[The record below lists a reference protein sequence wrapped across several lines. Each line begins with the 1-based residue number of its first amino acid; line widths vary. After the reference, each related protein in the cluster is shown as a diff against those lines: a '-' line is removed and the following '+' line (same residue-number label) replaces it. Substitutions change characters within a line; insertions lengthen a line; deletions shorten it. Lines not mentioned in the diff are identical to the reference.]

1 MTKFPIKTVGGKICG
16 WIQVEDNGDKKALD
30 TAGKILGYYRA
41 NSNVTTDVSG
51 RLIARGDV
59 VSSFIKVDI

>member
-41 NSNVTTDVSG
+41 NSNTTTDVSG

>member
-30 TAGKILGYYRA
+30 TSGKILGYYRA
-41 NSNVTTDVSG
+41 NSNATTDVSG